1 MSSTANITERFL
13 EMNKQSL
20 IFKALRVSEPGNK
33 RGNISKCWKLDLHTL
48 NECACMHIMEHK
60 SGSTIYEELEHRF
73 VEAGVQKRSLDTWLR
88 QIRKAYGV
96 QQDAYLSNVS
106 EAESIA
112 FASGDLT
119 AVLGV
124 TMSQL
129 APRFITWGKGLD
141 LSECTKDEHNTLLR
155 FMDTQIK
162 AAEVQAKAR
171 HNEAL
176 TERVLQ
182 KLREQVK
189 IVGDDK
195 RAPLDREQAQK
206 RIAEL
211 VDEAMGIKKSA

>member
-1 MSSTANITERFL
+1 MSQTANNTERFL

-33 RGNISKCWKLDLHTL
+33 RGNTSKCWKLDTHTRF
-48 NECACMHIMEHK
+48 ECACMHIIEQK
-60 SGSTIYEELEHRF
+60 SGSLIYEELEHRF
-73 VEAGVQKRSLDTWLR
+73 KEAGVNKRNLDTWLR
-88 QIRKAYGV
+88 QIRKAFGV
-96 QQDAYLSNVS
+96 QQDAYMD
-106 EAESIA
+106 EITATESIA

-129 APRFITWGKGLD
+129 APQFIVWGKGLD
-141 LSECTKDEHNTLLR
+141 FSECSKDEHNTLLR

>member
-33 RGNISKCWKLDLHTL
+33 RGNISKCWQLDMHTL
-48 NECACMHIMEHK
+48 NECACMHIIEHK
-60 SGSTIYEELEHRF
+60 SGSLIYEELEDRF

-88 QIRKAYGV
+88 QIRKAYGI
-96 QQDAYLSNVS
+96 QQDTYLSNVS
-106 EAESIA
+106 DAEEIA

-119 AVLGV
+119 AVLAV

-141 LSECTKDEHNTLLR
+141 LAECTKDDHNTLLR
-155 FMDTQIK
+155 FFDTQIK
-162 AAEVQAKAR
+162 AAEVQSKAR

-189 IVGDDK
+189 VLGDDK

-211 VDEAMGIKKSA
+211 VDEAMGIKKPA